1 MTTQRVTHPTCP
13 HCGTPLPF
21 QTLKGTAIRIEGDCP
36 RDSCPNPERFARER
50 REAFSFYARV
60 LWALLLTGFG
70 ITGYYLFAM
79 RMEQAMEQDCRDQ
92 GGEWAPVRGGIL
104 GLPTG
109 TGICA
114 EHGRR

>member
-1 MTTQRVTHPTCP
+1 MTTRRSDHPTCQY
-13 HCGTPLPF
+13 CGTPLPF
-21 QTLKGTAIRIEGDCP
+21 QTLKGTAIQIVGDCP

-60 LWALLLTGFG
+60 LGALLLTGLG
-70 ITGYYLFAM
+70 LAAYCLFTLKL
-79 RMEQAMEQDCRDQ
+79 EQTMVQDCRDR